1 MSLFNRLS
9 TEVIPTNSLDSLD
22 TNEVFNLVETVK
34 QVGQEDVKYL
44 ISALGKEAIHF
55 AGNILIAIII
65 YYVGRWLLR
74 RLIAMIDIAFDRRDV
89 EISVRS
95 FARSMVKVI
104 FYIVLALIIVQIMGV
119 NTTSLVAMLASAGLA
134 VGMALSG
141 TLQNFAGG
149 VMVLFL
155 KPYRVGDYIT
165 AQGESGIVKEIML
178 FTTVLET
185 YDRHTIFVP
194 NSSISS
200 SIIDNATFA
209 ETRRVDWSVGISYG
223 DSVDLAR
230 EVAMEI
236 LKSDS
241 RVVLTIPTRQPV
253 VNMVGLGASSV
264 DLMVRAWVKTDD
276 YWSVYFDIYEQLYKV
291 LPERGI
297 HFPFPQMDLHIKTEE
312 SKS

>member
-1 MSLFNRLS
+1 MALFNNLS
-9 TEVIPTNSLDSLD
+9 TETIAADSLATDNSLSI
-22 TNEVFNLVETVK
+22 VELVK
-34 QVGQEDVKYL
+34 QVGREDVRDIISSLGREATHL
-44 ISALGKEAIHF
+44 IA
-55 AGNILIAIII
+55 NILIAVLI
-65 YYVGRWLLR
+65 YYVGRWLLK
-74 RLIAMIDIAFDRRDV
+74 RLITVIDITFDKRDV
-89 EISVRS
+89 ELSVRS

-104 FYIVLALIIVQIMGV
+104 YYIVLALVVIQILGV

-194 NSSISS
+194 NSTISS

-209 ETRRVDWSVGISYG
+209 ETRRIDWSVGISYG

-236 LKSDS
+236 LKADS
-241 RVVLTIPTRQPV
+241 RVVLTIPTRLPV
-253 VNMVGLGASSV
+253 VNMVGLGDSSV
-264 DLMVRAWVKTDD
+264 NLMVRAWVKTED
-276 YWSVYFDIYEQLYKV
+276 YWNVYFDIYERLYKI

-297 HFPFPQMDLHIKTEE
+297 HFPFPQMDVHIKSAEKQIT
-312 SKS
+312 K